1 MTVTRGS
8 VRTQNIRPHDWEV
21 RVRGPRGPVC
31 GAERVEA
38 RAKQVESAR
47 AEWRMET
54 ESAAIH
60 RQSQLIHQRS
70 E

>member
-1 MTVTRGS
+1 MTTGS

-38 RAKQVESAR
+38 RAKQVESAWAVR
-47 AEWRMET
+47 KRSGEWR
-54 ESAAIH
+54 
-60 RQSQLIHQRS
+60 QSLQRS
-70 E
+70 IANRS

>member
-1 MTVTRGS
+1 MTTGS

-38 RAKQVESAR
+38 RAKQVEIAWAVRKRSG
-47 AEWRMET
+47 EWR
-54 ESAAIH
+54 
-60 RQSQLIHQRS
+60 QSLQRS
-70 E
+70 IANRS

>member
-1 MTVTRGS
+1 MTTGS

-38 RAKQVESAR
+38 RVKQVEIAWAVRKRSG
-47 AEWRMET
+47 EWR
-54 ESAAIH
+54 
-60 RQSQLIHQRS
+60 QSLQRS
-70 E
+70 IANRS

>member
-8 VRTQNIRPHDWEV
+8 VRTQNIRPRDWEV

-38 RAKQVESAR
+38 RAKQVESGDSLQPSIANH
-47 AEWRMET
+47 
-54 ESAAIH
+54 S
-60 RQSQLIHQRS
+60 
-70 E
+70 